1 MKEIIKIDS
10 TMRKTGFEKKTR
22 VAAYARVSSDS
33 DEQLL
38 SLEVQKEHYE
48 NYIKSNPCWEYA
60 GLYFDE
66 GISGTKIDKRESL
79 KQLLKDCQSGQI
91 DRIVTKSISRLA
103 RNTVD
108 CLEIVRKLTGLG
120 IYLYFEKENI
130 DTEHMSS
137 ELMLSILSSIAQ
149 SESKSISEN
158 NTWAIQKRFENYLCC
173 QLKRNATVCL
183 FHLYTGVQTQD
194 NFHLQPQ

>member
-10 TMRKTGFEKKTR
+10 TIRKTGFKKKTR

-66 GISGTKIDKRESL
+66 GISGTK
-79 KQLLKDCQSGQI
+79 
-91 DRIVTKSISRLA
+91 SISVKVL
-103 RNTVD
+103 NNCLKTVRA
-108 CLEIVRKLTGLG
+108 VR
-120 IYLYFEKENI
+120 
-130 DTEHMSS
+130 
-137 ELMLSILSSIAQ
+137 
-149 SESKSISEN
+149 
-158 NTWAIQKRFENYLCC
+158 
-173 QLKRNATVCL
+173 
-183 FHLYTGVQTQD
+183 
-194 NFHLQPQ
+194 

>member
-79 KQLLKDCQSGQI
+79 KPVSY
-91 DRIVTKSISRLA
+91 TH
-103 RNTVD
+103 
-108 CLEIVRKLTGLG
+108 LTLPTTP
-120 IYLYFEKENI
+120 Y
-130 DTEHMSS
+130 
-137 ELMLSILSSIAQ
+137 
-149 SESKSISEN
+149 
-158 NTWAIQKRFENYLCC
+158 
-173 QLKRNATVCL
+173 V
-183 FHLYTGVQTQD
+183 
-194 NFHLQPQ
+194 